1 MQTILLAVHLVIALF
16 LIGLVMLQKSE
27 GGALGIGGGGGGNLF
42 SARGVGNTLTRAT
55 AILAAGFFATS
66 ILLTVLANHK
76 GGSSITNIPVQSTPD
91 AGSSATGTA
100 QVPAAPAQSGGDT
113 GGSALL
119 PKLDQKPAVPT
130 TP

>member
-1 MQTILLAVHLVIALF
+1 MQTVLLAVHLVIAVF

-27 GGALGIGGGGGGNLF
+27 GGALGIGGGGGNLF

-55 AILAAGFFATS
+55 AVLAAGFFATS

-91 AGSSATGTA
+91 AGSSASGTA
-100 QVPAAPAQSGGDT
+100 QVPAAPAQSNGD
-113 GGSALL
+113 SALL

>member
-1 MQTILLAVHLVIALF
+1 MQTVLLAVHLVIAVF

-27 GGALGIGGGGGGNLF
+27 GGALGIGGGGGNLF

-66 ILLTVLANHK
+66 ILLTVVANHK
-76 GGSSITNIPVQSTPD
+76 GSGAIVNIPVQSTPD
-91 AGSSATGTA
+91 AGSSASGTA
-100 QVPAAPAQSGGDT
+100 QVPAAPAQGNSD
-113 GGSALL
+113 SALL